1 MSQAKI
7 CSEELTTDWLNEEDR
22 EMQDANIIE
31 LYRRTRALVFFTRS
45 KGPEAGET
53 VKGRKRK
60 KAMQRYQKGDYENIT
75 VSHTRSRSKK

>member
-31 LYRRTRALVFFTRS
+31 LYRRTRALVFFYKVEGS
-45 KGPEAGET
+45 
-53 VKGRKRK
+53 
-60 KAMQRYQKGDYENIT
+60 
-75 VSHTRSRSKK
+75 RSRGNGERTEKKKSDAKIPKRRL